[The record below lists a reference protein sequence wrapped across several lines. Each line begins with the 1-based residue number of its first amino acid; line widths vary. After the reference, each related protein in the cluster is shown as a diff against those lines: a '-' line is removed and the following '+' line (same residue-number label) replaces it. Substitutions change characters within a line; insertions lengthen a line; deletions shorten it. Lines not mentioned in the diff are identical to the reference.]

1 MLAWI
6 GWDLIYKD
14 KPSLIGTVN
23 GMITGLVGITPAA
36 GYVNG
41 YGAII
46 IGLVATT
53 VVWMSIRYLS
63 RVWPFRVV
71 DDTLGVIYT
80 HGIAGLVGGLLVGLL
95 SDPNMNIYHG
105 LTNFTGLF
113 QPSGTAT
120 LLRWQAETALWVIV
134 FSGIVTFVLLKL
146 VGLVIS
152 LRATDEELEIG
163 DHAIHGHEVYPA
175 DVASLG
181 TFGTTPP
188 LQPASPA

>member
-1 MLAWI
+1 
-6 GWDLIYKD
+6 
-14 KPSLIGTVN
+14 
-23 GMITGLVGITPAA
+23 MITGLVGITPAA

-46 IGLVATT
+46 IGVVATT

-63 RVWPFRVV
+63 RTALFRKV
-71 DDTLGVIYT
+71 DDTVGVIYT
-80 HGIAGLVGGLLVGLL
+80 HGIAGLVGGLMVGLI
-95 SDPNMNIYHG
+95 SDPNMNVYHG

-163 DHAIHGHEVYPA
+163 DRSEEHTSE
-175 DVASLG
+175 
-181 TFGTTPP
+181 
-188 LQPASPA
+188 LQSPMYL

>member
-1 MLAWI
+1 
-6 GWDLIYKD
+6 
-14 KPSLIGTVN
+14 
-23 GMITGLVGITPAA
+23 
-36 GYVNG
+36 
-41 YGAII
+41 
-46 IGLVATT
+46 
-53 VVWMSIRYLS
+53 
-63 RVWPFRVV
+63 
-71 DDTLGVIYT
+71 
-80 HGIAGLVGGLLVGLL
+80 LVGLL

-113 QPSGTAT
+113 QPSGNAT

-181 TFGTTPP
+181 TFGTHPA
-188 LQPASPA
+188 LQPAEPA